1 MIKKMILAL
10 VFALALVP
18 NAVFVKKIASAADLP
33 KYYTIYSDA
42 EKKQEL
48 FMRGEVEKGDKYISS
63 DNKLYEI
70 TDVNE
75 ETKTGVATFIEDVV
89 LPKYHAKSTFAED
102 NSKTANAAS
111 ETKKIVG
118 VYHTHNDES
127 YYNNDGYDS
136 TYGKGGIHDVGAKL
150 VQNLKKC
157 GMTVNY
163 DETLH
168 LPHNSGAYSRSQ
180 ATAARLLDKGSQA
193 IFDIH
198 RDSTPRKE
206 YATTVNGKEMSKV
219 RMVVGSANA
228 NSSANKNF
236 ALQIKAYADD
246 VYPNFIKDIYIGKGN
261 YNQQL
266 TNHAML
272 FEFGSENVEK
282 GLCLNST
289 EPLAKTL
296 DVVLY
301 GTEAASENA
310 LSDATFETKNSSRQ
324 SAAIING
331 ALKSENSGSLDALWI
346 VLSIIGFV
354 FALGTVAFFTNKSF
368 NYKIKRFFS
377 EITAGIFGKK
387 QQKNDE

>member
-1 MIKKMILAL
+1 MIRKL
-10 VFALALVP
+10 VFAAAIAIALVP
-18 NAVFVKKIASAADLP
+18 NAVFVTKIASAAEP
-33 KYYTIYSDA
+33 KYFTIYSDA

-48 FMRGEVEKGDKYISS
+48 FTRGEVEKGDKYISS

-70 TDVNE
+70 TDIDSK
-75 ETKTGVATFIEDVV
+75 TKTGVATFVEDVK
-89 LPKYHAKSTFAED
+89 LPKYNVKR
-102 NSKTANAAS
+102 KTASSTPVASAAS
-111 ETKKIVG
+111 EKIVG

-136 TYGKGGIHDVGAKL
+136 VYGQGGIHDVGAKL
-150 VQNLKKC
+150 VKELQKC

-163 DETLH
+163 DQTLH
-168 LPHNSGAYSRSQ
+168 LPHNSGAYTRSQ
-180 ATAARLLDKGSQA
+180 ATAARLLDNGSQA

-219 RMVVGSANA
+219 RMVVGSANM

-236 ALQIKAYADD
+236 ALQIKGYADE

-282 GLCLNST
+282 SLCLNST

-301 GTEAASENA
+301 GTEGASENA
-310 LSDATFETKNSSRQ
+310 LEDVDVQNGVSSKQ
-324 SAAIING
+324 SASV
-331 ALKSENSGSLDALWI
+331 LKGTITSENTGSLDALWI
-346 VLSIIGFV
+346 VLSV
-354 FALGTVAFFTNKSF
+354 LAYVLALTTVAYFTNDKVR
-368 NYKIKRFFS
+368 YKIKRFFS

-387 QQKNDE
+387 KPKNKE

>member
-1 MIKKMILAL
+1 MKKVLFFV

-18 NAVFVKKIASAADLP
+18 NAVFVSKFAKAESP
-33 KYYTIYSDA
+33 KYYTVYSDP

-48 FMRGEVEKGDKYISS
+48 FTRGEVEKGDKYISQ

-70 TDVNE
+70 VEVDDGSKKAIAKYV
-75 ETKTGVATFIEDVV
+75 EDVK
-89 LPKYHAKSTFAED
+89 LPKYNVKAKLNMPVAEAKSK
-102 NSKTANAAS
+102 KT
-111 ETKKIVG
+111 VG
-118 VYHTHNDES
+118 VYHTHNDEC
-127 YYNNDGYDS
+127 YYNNDGVDS
-136 TYGKGGIHDVGAKL
+136 VYGAGGIHDVGAML
-150 VQNLKKC
+150 VKNLEKC
-157 GMTVNY
+157 GITAYY

-168 LPHNSGAYSRSQ
+168 IPHNSGAYTRSQ
-180 ATAARLLDKGSQA
+180 ATAARLLDKGAQA

-219 RMVVGSANA
+219 RMVVGRANI
-228 NSSANKNF
+228 NSDANKNF
-236 ALQIKAYADD
+236 ALQIKGYADEA
-246 VYPNFIKDIYIGKGN
+246 YPNLIKDIYIGKGN

-282 GLCLNST
+282 SLCLAST
-289 EPLAKTL
+289 GPLAKTL

-301 GTEAASENA
+301 GTEGASENA
-310 LSDATFETKNSSRQ
+310 LNDVELGDISSTTAK
-324 SAAIING
+324 SVLIGTIAA
-331 ALKSENSGSLDALWI
+331 ENTGSFDALWI
-346 VLSIIGFV
+346 VLSV
-354 FALGTVAFFTNKSF
+354 LAYALALTIVAYFTNKQA

-387 QQKNDE
+387 KPNAEE

>member
-1 MIKKMILAL
+1 MIKKLIFICAAAL
-10 VFALALVP
+10 TLFP
-18 NAVFVKKIASAADLP
+18 NAVFVRKIVFAAETP
-33 KYYTIYSDA
+33 KYYTVYSDA

-48 FMRGEVEKGDKYISS
+48 FTRGEVEKGDQYISA

-70 TDVNE
+70 IDVDDK
-75 ETKTGVATFIEDVV
+75 TKTGVAKFIENVKM
-89 LPKYHAKSTFAED
+89 PKYNVKSKYATSNLQTAKAESSR
-102 NSKTANAAS
+102 N
-111 ETKKIVG
+111 KIVG

-136 TYGKGGIHDVGAKL
+136 VYGQGGIHDVGTSL
-150 VQNLKKC
+150 VKNLEKC
-157 GMTVNY
+157 NITVNY
-163 DETLH
+163 DQTLH

-219 RMVVGSANA
+219 RMVVGRANL
-228 NSSANKNF
+228 NSEANKNF
-236 ALQIKAYADD
+236 ALKIKSYADE
-246 VYPNFIKDIYIGKGN
+246 VYPNFIKDIYFGKGN

-282 GLCLNST
+282 ELCIAST

-301 GTEAASENA
+301 GTESASETA
-310 LSDATFETKNSSRQ
+310 LLDVSLQSSKNTSTSVLKGT
-324 SAAIING
+324 IN
-331 ALKSENSGSLDALWI
+331 SENSGTLDALWI
-346 VLSIIGFV
+346 VLSV
-354 FALGTVAFFTNKSF
+354 FGYALLLTLVAFFTNRTC

-377 EITAGIFGKK
+377 ELTAGIFGKK
-387 QQKNDE
+387 RTNKEE

>member
-1 MIKKMILAL
+1 MKKLL
-10 VFALALVP
+10 FFVVFALALVP
-18 NAVFVKKIASAADLP
+18 NAVFVSKIANAAEP
-33 KYYTIYSDA
+33 SKYYTVYSDA
-42 EKKQEL
+42 EKTKEL
-48 FMRGEVEKGDKYISS
+48 FCRGEVEKGDKYISS

-70 TDVNE
+70 VEVDDSS
-75 ETKTGVATFIEDVV
+75 KKAIAKYIEDVKV
-89 LPKYHAKSTFAED
+89 PKYNVKRKNVSTNA
-102 NSKTANAAS
+102 TVNAA
-111 ETKKIVG
+111 ENKKKIVG

-127 YYNNDGYDS
+127 YYNNDGTDS
-136 TYGKGGIHDVGAKL
+136 VYGAGGIHDVGARL
-150 VQNLKKC
+150 VDNLKKC

-168 LPHNSGAYSRSQ
+168 IPHNSGAYTRSQ

-206 YATTVNGKEMSKV
+206 YVTTVNGKEMSKV
-219 RMVVGSANA
+219 RMVVGRANI
-228 NSSANKNF
+228 NSDANKNF
-236 ALQIKAYADD
+236 ALQIKGYADEA
-246 VYPNFIKDIYIGKGN
+246 YPGLVKDIYIGRGN

-282 GLCLNST
+282 QLCLNST

-301 GTEAASENA
+301 GTEGASKNA
-310 LSDATFETKNSSRQ
+310 LDDVELGDISSTTAK
-324 SAAIING
+324 SVLIGTIAA
-331 ALKSENSGSLDALWI
+331 ENTGSLDALWI
-346 VLSIIGFV
+346 VLSVLAYVI
-354 FALGTVAFFTNKSF
+354 ALTMVAFFTNEKV
-368 NYKIKRFFS
+368 NYRIKRFFS

-387 QQKNDE
+387 KPKEDK

>member
-1 MIKKMILAL
+1 MKKFILLTA
-10 VFALALVP
+10 VALALVP
-18 NAVFVKKIASAADLP
+18 NAVFVTKIASAAEP

-48 FMRGEVEKGDKYISS
+48 FTRGEVEKGDRYISS

-70 TDVNE
+70 TDVNN
-75 ETKTGVATFIEDVV
+75 ETKTGVATFVEDVKM
-89 LPKYHAKSTFAED
+89 PKYNVKRKT
-102 NSKTANAAS
+102 NSSVPTAAAAS
-111 ETKKIVG
+111 EKIVG

-136 TYGKGGIHDVGAKL
+136 VYGQGGIHDVGAKL
-150 VQNLKKC
+150 VRELEKC

-163 DETLH
+163 DQTLH
-168 LPHNSGAYSRSQ
+168 LPHNSGAYTRSQ

-206 YATTVNGKEMSKV
+206 YATKVDGKEMSKV
-219 RMVVGSANA
+219 RMVVGSANI

-236 ALQIKAYADD
+236 ALQIKSYADE
-246 VYPNFIKDIYIGKGN
+246 VYPNLIKDIYIGKGN

-282 GLCLNST
+282 ELCLNST
-289 EPLAKTL
+289 VPLAKTL

-301 GTEAASENA
+301 GTEGASKNA
-310 LSDATFETKNSSRQ
+310 LEDVEVQSGTSSKQ
-324 SAAIING
+324 SAAV
-331 ALKSENSGSLDALWI
+331 LKGTIAAENTGSLDALWI
-346 VLSIIGFV
+346 VLAVLAYV
-354 FALGTVAFFTNKSF
+354 FALTAVAYFTNKTC
-368 NYKIKRFFS
+368 NLRIKRFFS

-387 QQKNDE
+387 KPKNEE